1 MEFSGWRDRINHRN
15 DITSRITH
23 LTNGKTA
30 EEAFDN
36 LLSMLESKRIKGGHG
51 FINGDDAVVCLQE
64 APLNSISENLIYERM
79 LREANGSNHYRY
91 RAFGLRFAKIFV
103 YKHGGRPVIYG
114 QASELRKILPK
125 DEWWRI
131 VDLQLDSIDN
141 IIDWSHEREW
151 RIKGDLEFNYSQ
163 TEVIVPSRTYYK
175 KFVRYCLDNNKQE
188 ILEGINGIITLD
200 SVYC

>member
-1 MEFSGWRDRINHRN
+1 MEFDGWRDRITHRN

-23 LTNGKTA
+23 LTNGNTA
-30 EEAFDN
+30 DEAFEN
-36 LLSMLESKRIKGGHG
+36 LISMIEGKRINGGHG

-64 APLNSISENLIYERM
+64 APLSSISENLIYERM
-79 LREANGSNHYRY
+79 MRESSGSNHYRY
-91 RAFGLRFAKIFV
+91 RAFGLRFAKMFV
-103 YKHGGRPVIYG
+103 YRKGGRPVIYG

-131 VDLQLDSIDN
+131 VDLQLDSADN

-151 RIKGDLEFNYSQ
+151 RIRGDLEFKYNQ
-163 TEVIVPSRTYYK
+163 TEVIVPSRKFYK
-175 KFVRYCLDNNKQE
+175 RFVNYCLDNDKRE